1 MENSL
6 EKNFDWR
13 NEVASRVNSYQ
24 VRRKLPPRERSM
36 RLNFDPL
43 PQEPAV
49 DLVWEPAVR
58 NSAFLQSR
66 PVHIP
71 AALRNIPP
79 EPAPFEPQSVLEQL
93 PVAME
98 ESSPLAVLENTVLEN
113 EVPEVAVLEN
123 IALEEV
129 PEENQTAGPPFTLQ
143 EAQNYPSTPEDNI
156 LHFPRPAVYPAYYE
170 ELAEPVLDRPRI
182 LDVPEGLQLN
192 LTPLSDIGL
201 GACED
206 ADARQRLEIEVP
218 LQVASFGSRALA
230 AAVDL
235 VVTMAAAAVF
245 AVVVLQWP
253 VQLPATRLGAA
264 LAPAVVCVLWA
275 AYQYIF
281 LVYAGTTLGMQA
293 LGLRLKSFESGP
305 VDRNRRRWRALGILC
320 SSLPLGLGLAWA
332 FFDEDSLCW
341 HDRISH
347 SYVTRLS

>member
-36 RLNFDPL
+36 RLNFEPT

-49 DLVWEPAVR
+49 MK
-58 NSAFLQSR
+58 SAFLQSR
-66 PVHIP
+66 PAHIP
-71 AALRNIPP
+71 AALRNIPL
-79 EPAPFEPQSVLEQL
+79 EPAPFELESVLEQL
-93 PVAME
+93 PVAVE
-98 ESSPLAVLENTVLEN
+98 ETSPVAVLAVEVPEYAVLEEVLEEN
-113 EVPEVAVLEN
+113 EADGRPV
-123 IALEEV
+123 
-129 PEENQTAGPPFTLQ
+129 TLQ
-143 EAQNYPSTPEDNI
+143 EAEDYPSAPEDNI

-230 AAVDL
+230 AVVDL

-245 AVVVLQWP
+245 AMVVLQWP

-264 LAPAVVCVLWA
+264 LAPAVVCILWA

-305 VDRNRRRWRALGILC
+305 VNRNRRRWRALGILC